1 MNEPLDEARLLTIL
15 EEQWQA
21 ASDYYN
27 SEIADEQENAINF
40 YEAEP
45 FGDEVEGQSQ
55 VVLPDVRDAVDHM
68 TVQVIKPFVSGDR
81 VVEFEA
87 KSEEDA
93 QYADEATEA
102 VAKTFMRGQDGFR
115 VIHDWVKAGLK
126 EKFCALKS
134 TATIERKI
142 VTQRFVVDA
151 EQLAMLDEGLAATAV
166 DAGDGSFS
174 VTERR
179 EVSVPRFYD
188 YTLPSEEYLFSGR
201 ARSEDSADFQDHVC
215 RKTRS
220 DLVEMG
226 FDVEQVYDL
235 PTDTDEIIGDGRALA
250 RDRDVFD
257 RNSDASMQE
266 LSLHESYIRIDA
278 DGDGVAELLQ
288 VFRVGRHLLRWS
300 SGELAIAVV
309 NEQPFTV
316 FTPFPEPHRLVG
328 KGLADKAMMSQRVR
342 SIVARQ
348 LLNGMYRHNEPRFWV
363 PMESVTPE
371 TLDDLLET
379 VGPVRGKGAPP
390 QLLTG
395 NFDVSKSLGV
405 LEFFSREREFSTGIT
420 DINKGIAPDVL
431 NTTAT
436 AAQIQDDRSAET
448 AEFISRVFGEAFA
461 RACVKK
467 YRLLKEMGQ
476 PFDLKIDG
484 EYRRVD
490 PTLWP
495 DDVDVL
501 VRVGLGT
508 GNKDHRLQLRMSLL
522 QVQREA
528 MANGMAGNEQIFNNL
543 AAIVKDAGLG
553 QADDYFINPV
563 NVPEQEPVPDPAL
576 AEAEAKAA
584 LEREK
589 LRLQEEKDR
598 HAMDLEERRLA
609 WEIDF
614 AERKMEAEAQLA
626 LIRSAGGISDNRP
639 GGSLAA

>member
-15 EEQWQA
+15 EEQWTA
-21 ASDYYN
+21 AAQYYN

-40 YEAEP
+40 YEGKP

-81 VVEFEA
+81 VIEFEA
-87 KSEEDA
+87 KSGDDA
-93 QYADEATEA
+93 AYTDEATEA
-102 VAKTFMRGQDGFR
+102 VAKTFMRGQDGFK

-126 EKFCALKS
+126 ERFCALKS

-142 VTQRFVVDA
+142 VAQSYVVDA
-151 EQLAMLDEGLAATAV
+151 DQLAMLDEGAAATAQEQP
-166 DAGDGSFS
+166 DGMFK
-174 VTERR
+174 VTVRR

-188 YTLPSEEYLFSGR
+188 YTLPSEEYRFSGR
-201 ARSEDSADFQDHVC
+201 ARSEDDADYQDHVC

-226 FDVEQVYDL
+226 FEIAQVYDL

-257 RNSDASMQE
+257 RSSDASMQE
-266 LSLHESYIRIDA
+266 VSLHEAYIRIDA
-278 DGDGVAELLQ
+278 DGDGIAELLQ
-288 VFRVGRHLLRWS
+288 VFRVGKQLLRWA
-300 SGELAIAVV
+300 SGELAVSVV
-309 NEQPFTV
+309 NEQPFTI
-316 FTPFPEPHRLVG
+316 FTPFPEPHRLIG

-342 SIVARQ
+342 SVIARQ

-363 PMESVTPE
+363 PQESVTPE
-371 TLDDLLET
+371 TFDDLLET
-379 VGPVRGKGAPP
+379 VGPVRGRGEAP

-405 LEFFSREREFSTGIT
+405 LEFFSREREMSTGIT
-420 DINKGIAPDVL
+420 DINRGIAPDVL

-461 RACVKK
+461 RACLKK
-467 YRLLKEMGQ
+467 YKLLKEMGQ
-476 PFDLKIDG
+476 PFDLKLDG

-522 QVQREA
+522 NVQREA
-528 MANGMAGNEQIFNNL
+528 LAQGMAGREHIFNNL

-553 QADDYFINPV
+553 QADDYFVNPA
-563 NVPEQEPVPDPAL
+563 NAPEQEAQPDPAAMEMQAKMQIEADKLELQREKDEHTMQL
-576 AEAEAKAA
+576 AE
-584 LEREK
+584 
-589 LRLQEEKDR
+589 Q
-598 HAMDLEERRLA
+598 RLA

-614 AERKMEAEAQLA
+614 AERKLKAEARLA
-626 LIRSAGGISDNRP
+626 ALSGADLANTRP